1 MKTEF
6 DVVVIG
12 GGPAGMMAAAR
23 ASALGRSVILL
34 EKNSRLGKKLSIT
47 GGGRCNV
54 TNNKLVVRDMLGCYK
69 DSGKFLF
76 STFMQFGVAET
87 ITWFKER
94 GVDFV
99 EENEGRLFPSTLQA
113 ETIRQTLEQELKV
126 QSVVVKCGIEVT
138 NISFNKKKKRFVIE
152 TTSGTFESCSCIVA
166 AGGTS
171 RPETGSSGEVFK
183 WLEFLG
189 HTIVPNN
196 MALVPLIIRAT
207 WIARLAGITLP
218 KVKITLYANDKKHS
232 AHQGKLLFTHV
243 GVTGPT
249 VLNLSSVVG
258 ELLGHSAVI
267 LKVDLIPDLDAGE
280 AKEKFYNLLSE
291 SSNKKIKNILS
302 ELVPT
307 SLAAVILE
315 ETKIDGETPGHSVT
329 KSERTKLLLMMKA
342 LPLTV
347 RGLLGSD
354 KAIVSSGGV
363 ALEEVDFKTM
373 ESRVVPNLYL
383 VGDVLNIDRPSGGYS
398 LQLCWS
404 TGFVSGSHV

>member
-23 ASALGRSVILL
+23 ASELGRSVALL
-34 EKNSRLGKKLSIT
+34 EKNPKLGKKLSIT

-54 TNNKLVVRDMLGCYK
+54 TNNKTIVRDMLSQYK

-87 ITWFKER
+87 INWFKNN
-94 GVDFV
+94 GIDFV

-113 ETIRQTLEQELKV
+113 ETIRQALEQELKT
-126 QSVVVKCGIEVT
+126 QGVVVGRGKEVT
-138 NISFNKKKKRFVIE
+138 GISFNKKKKRFVIE
-152 TTSGTFESCSCIVA
+152 TTSGVFESTSCVMA
-166 AGGTS
+166 TGGTS
-171 RPETGSSGEVFK
+171 RPETGSTGEGFQ
-183 WLEFLG
+183 WLESLG

-196 MALVPLIIRAT
+196 MALVPLRVQAP
-207 WIARLAGITLP
+207 WITRLAGITLP
-218 KVKITLYANDKKHS
+218 HVKLAVYANDKKHS

-249 VLNLSSVVG
+249 VLNLSSTVG
-258 ELLGHSAVI
+258 ELLEHSTVT

-280 AKEKFYNLLSE
+280 IKEKLQELLSE
-291 SSNKKIKNILS
+291 SSNKKLKNIVS

-307 SLAAVILE
+307 ALGMVVLE
-315 ETKIDGETPGHSVT
+315 ETKIDGETPGHSVN
-329 KSERTKLLLMMKA
+329 KQERTRLLSMLKA
-342 LPLTV
+342 FPLTIK
-347 RGLLGSD
+347 GLLGAD
-354 KAIVSSGGV
+354 KAVVSAGGV

-373 ESRVVPNLYL
+373 ESRIVPGLYL
-383 VGDVLNIDRPSGGYS
+383 VGDVLNVDRPSGGYS

-404 TGFVSGSHV
+404 TGFVAGSHV